1 MVPTLKRVELLA
13 PAADVE
19 VAKAAIDAGAD
30 AVYMGGPAF
39 GARVRASNSL
49 QDIERA
55 VRYAHRYA
63 ARVFLTLNTLVYE
76 DEMPA
81 ALELARQAYN
91 MGVDALLIQ
100 DLGLLEAG
108 LPPIELH
115 ASTQCHIDSVEKA
128 LFLQSLGFKRLVL
141 ARELS
146 LREIAEISQ
155 AVKIETEAF
164 VHGALC
170 VSYSG
175 QCYMSC
181 YTTGRSGNRGECS
194 QACRLPYDLVNGRGE
209 VLLRNRYLL
218 SMKDLN
224 ADAYIEDLVRAGVSC
239 LKIEGRLKEVD
250 YVKNVTYWYRKRL
263 DAVLRDFPSC
273 VKASQGEVR
282 TDFQPDLQKTFHR
295 EYTSFNLSGKREDW
309 AVFETPKAMGC
320 RVGTVRKAE
329 LRRSREGFWRL
340 DLQVCASEEEMAF
353 SSGDGLC
360 YVDARGDL
368 QGGNVEKVE
377 KSKGLF
383 LLEMA
388 APSQNPA
395 ELPAEGTILY
405 RNRDKVFDKTLQT
418 AVFSRTL
425 AVHGVFDAKERCFYW
440 RDEDGNEVKA
450 FLNEDEVQP
459 ARNPQAVPANF
470 AAQTGKLGGTAYRL
484 ESFEYK
490 GDEFFFV
497 PASTLNRIRR
507 ELVEKMN
514 DLREERYRPAA
525 SVSASVATATPVSVP
540 QAPAPPVALDYR
552 ANCANSYAKRLY
564 SGADAVSVEPAYEL
578 EAEKH
583 RRQPNEVLMLCKHC
597 IRAQTGQCLKRD
609 KVSDKFRGDLF
620 LRSANHKF
628 ALRFDC
634 EACRM
639 EVRSC

>member
-1 MVPTLKRVELLA
+1 MMPTRNKIELLA
-13 PAADVE
+13 PAADFS

-49 QDIERA
+49 QDIEKT

-63 ARVFLTLNTLVYE
+63 SRVFLTLNTLIYE

-81 ALELARQAYN
+81 AVELARQAYN

-128 LFLQSLGFKRLVL
+128 LFLQALGFKRLVL

-146 LREIAEISQ
+146 LREIAAISK

-164 VHGALC
+164 IHGALC

-209 VLLRNRYLL
+209 VLLKNRYLL

-224 ADAYIEDLVRAGVSC
+224 ADAYIEDLVKAGVSC

-263 DAVLRDFPSC
+263 DAVLRNFPTC
-273 VKASQGEVR
+273 VKASQGEVQ

-320 RVGTVRKAE
+320 RVGKVRKAE
-329 LRRSREGFWRL
+329 LRRNKEGFWRL
-340 DLQVCASEEEMAF
+340 DLQVEGEVAF
-353 SSGDGLC
+353 SSGDGIC

-368 QGGNVEKVE
+368 QGGNVERVE

-388 APSQNPA
+388 APSQNAA
-395 ELPAEGTILY
+395 ELPMEGTMLY
-405 RNRDKVFDKTLQT
+405 RNRDKIFDKTLQT

-425 AVHGVFDAKERCFYW
+425 AVHAVFDAKERCFSW
-440 RDEDGNEVKA
+440 RDEDGNEVRA

-459 ARNPQAVPANF
+459 ARNPEAVPANF

-497 PASTLNRIRR
+497 PASTLNRVRR
-507 ELVEKMN
+507 DLVEKMN
-514 DLREERYRPAA
+514 ALREERYRPAA
-525 SVSASVATATPVSVP
+525 SVAADTPVSAV
-540 QAPAPPVALDYR
+540 AKDLAVPAPALDYR
-552 ANCANSYAKRLY
+552 VNCANSYARRLY
-564 SGADAVSVEPAYEL
+564 SGADAVPVEPAYEL
-578 EAEKH
+578 EIEKH
-583 RRQPNEVLMLCKHC
+583 RRQPNEPLMLCKHC
-597 IRAQTGQCLKRD
+597 IRAQVGQCLKRN
-609 KVSDKFRGDLF
+609 KVSDKFKGDLF

>member
-1 MVPTLKRVELLA
+1 M
-13 PAADVE
+13 
-19 VAKAAIDAGAD
+19 AKAAIDAGAD
-30 AVYMGGPAF
+30 AVYIGGPAF

-49 QDIERA
+49 QDIENT

-63 ARVFLTLNTLVYE
+63 ARVFLTLNTLIYE
-76 DEMPA
+76 DEMSA
-81 ALELARQAYN
+81 ALGLARQAYD

-128 LFLQSLGFKRLVL
+128 LFLQSLGFRRLVL

-146 LREIAEISQ
+146 LREIAEISRSVQ
-155 AVKIETEAF
+155 IETEAF

-181 YTTGRSGNRGECS
+181 HTTGRSGNRGECS

-224 ADAYIEDLVRAGVSC
+224 AEAYIGDLVRAGVSC

-250 YVKNVTYWYRKRL
+250 YVKNVTYGYRKRL
-263 DAVLRDFPSC
+263 DAVLRDFPAC
-273 VKASQGEVR
+273 VKASQGEVK

-329 LRRSREGFWRL
+329 LRRNREGFWRL
-340 DLQVCASEEEMAF
+340 GLQVESEPSLAF
-353 SSGDGLC
+353 STGDGLC
-360 YVDARGDL
+360 YVDAGGDL
-368 QGGNVEKVE
+368 QGGNVEKVGKE
-377 KSKGLF
+377 RGIWF
-383 LLEMA
+383 LEMA
-388 APSQNPA
+388 APSQDS
-395 ELPAEGTILY
+395 EVLPKAGTMLY
-405 RNRDKVFDKTLQT
+405 RNRDKLFDKTLQA

-425 AVHGVFDAKERCFYW
+425 AVRCVFDAGERCFYW
-440 RDEDGNEVKA
+440 RDEDGNEVRA

-459 ARNPQAVPANF
+459 ARDRGAVRGNF
-470 AAQTGKLGGTAYRL
+470 AAQAGKLGGTAYRL

-514 DLREERYRPAA
+514 GLREARYRPAA
-525 SVSASVATATPVSVP
+525 VPAVPPALPASERPARDV
-540 QAPAPPVALDYR
+540 PAPPPISAPPVPDYR
-552 ANCANSYAKRLY
+552 ANCANSYARRIY

-578 EAEKH
+578 EIEKH
-583 RRQPNEVLMLCKHC
+583 RRTPDEVLMLCKHC
-597 IRAQTGQCLKRD
+597 IRAQLGQCLKHD
-609 KVSDKFRGDLF
+609 KVSDRFKGDLF